1 MQVGSEHVENPWILV
16 GQIATAVYFGWFL
29 VLVPALGIIEN
40 TLMDVATSSNVLSEE
55 EEAAT
60 ATSANVA

>member
-55 EEAAT
+55 EAAT